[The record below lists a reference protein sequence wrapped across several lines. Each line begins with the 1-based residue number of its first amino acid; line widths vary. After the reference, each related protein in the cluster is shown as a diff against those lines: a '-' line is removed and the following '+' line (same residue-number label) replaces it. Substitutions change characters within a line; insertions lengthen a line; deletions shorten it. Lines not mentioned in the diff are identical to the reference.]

1 MECAQMEITSIER
14 TVNEIVEREI
24 CDLSDLQLALIGG
37 GIGEVIVA

>member
-1 MECAQMEITSIER
+1 MEFTQMEITSVER

-24 CDLSDLQLALIGG
+24 RDLSDLQLTLIGG